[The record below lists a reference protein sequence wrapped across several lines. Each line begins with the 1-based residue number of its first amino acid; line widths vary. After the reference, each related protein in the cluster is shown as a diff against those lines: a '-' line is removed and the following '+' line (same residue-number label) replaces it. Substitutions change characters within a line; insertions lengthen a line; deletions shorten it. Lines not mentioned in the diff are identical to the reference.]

1 MNGKMGKM
9 LKQVQKAQAQILKL
23 QEELGR
29 RTVEAASGGG
39 AVRAVVSG
47 AKELVELHID
57 PEIFKEENMDVEMIQ
72 DLVITAV
79 NEAIREAD
87 KMMAREMEK
96 ITGGMGLPPNML

>member
-23 QEELGR
+23 QEELGQ

-39 AVRAVVSG
+39 AVRAVCNGS
-47 AKELVELHID
+47 KELLELHID
-57 PEIFKEENMDVEMIQ
+57 PEILKEEDADVEMIQ

-79 NEAIREAD
+79 NEALRAAD
-87 KMMAREMEK
+87 KMVASEMEK
-96 ITGGMGLPPNML
+96 ITGGMGLPPNMF

>member
-23 QEELGR
+23 QEELGQ
-29 RTVEAASGGG
+29 RTVETTSGGG
-39 AVRAVVSG
+39 AVRAVISG
-47 AKELVELHID
+47 AKELLELHID
-57 PEIFKEENMDVEMIQ
+57 PELFKEEEVDVEMIQ

-87 KMMAREMEK
+87 KMVAREMEK
-96 ITGGMGLPPNML
+96 ITGGMGLPPNMF